1 MPSSADL
8 IKNLEAEGFLFSWE
22 MGLAVPCPW
31 LCQDTFF
38 LKHLWS
44 TYLTMQLF
52 TKEWKEQFAIETN
65 QANQK
70 PKKKKERERERER
83 SLKKTWLVF
92 PPEMH
97 SDSWCGATVWTIKGG
112 AQMQADSIN
121 WKLTVFL
128 KSFFLKNVYNFKGYF
143 PFTVITKCWLYSSM
157 LYNKLF
163 SLSYPQ

>member
-1 MPSSADL
+1 
-8 IKNLEAEGFLFSWE
+8 

-70 PKKKKERERERER
+70 PKKKKKKKRERER

-128 KSFFLKNVYNFKGYF
+128 KSFFLKMYIILKVTFHLQLLQNVGYIPPCCTINCSAYLTHNSWYLPF
-143 PFTVITKCWLYSSM
+143 PLP
-157 LYNKLF
+157 
-163 SLSYPQ
+163 YPAPPSTPYW